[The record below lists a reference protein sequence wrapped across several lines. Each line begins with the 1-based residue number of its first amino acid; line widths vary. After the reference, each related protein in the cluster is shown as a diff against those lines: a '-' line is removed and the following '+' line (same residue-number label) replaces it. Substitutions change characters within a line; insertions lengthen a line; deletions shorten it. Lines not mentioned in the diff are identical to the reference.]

1 MWHVPVLFPSGG
13 LFELISILDRSK
25 PRIPRLV
32 PLFVAKQM
40 QQVFHVSKIV
50 RKVHRQTESARQ
62 NRHCVKSS
70 QLNEAAGIHKEP
82 RWKLAKKVVETLW
95 ISASVKI
102 RFQTSERLQ
111 RESVVDD
118 RL

>member
-13 LFELISILDRSK
+13 LFDLISILDRSK

>member
-13 LFELISILDRSK
+13 LFDLISILLQTGPWIR
-25 PRIPRLV
+25 RLV

-50 RKVHRQTESARQ
+50 RKVHRRTESARQ

-82 RWKLAKKVVETLW
+82 PWKLVKKVVETLW

-102 RFQTSERLQ
+102 RFQPSEGFQ
-111 RESVVDD
+111 SESVVDH